1 MTFKFATQLLTR
13 EMFCGAAVAT
23 LVGLGLGAWAT
34 PPLAA
39 KEPDP
44 YAHLAINPPLE
55 PAVVY
60 GPTTAASWPAAQ
72 ATAVPVSQTAW
83 EPEASAPTESEAA
96 VPQQIDWNA
105 PNDQEAP
112 PPADQDRAAT
122 LPPADPMPLDIAGET
137 APTPGL

>member
-1 MTFKFATQLLTR
+1 MTANFATQLLTR
-13 EMFCGAAVAT
+13 EMFCGAAVAA

-39 KEPDP
+39 KEADP

-60 GPTTAASWPAAQ
+60 GPATTASWPAAQ
-72 ATAVPVSQTAW
+72 TIAAPVQTAW
-83 EPEASAPTESEAA
+83 DPDASAPTESEAA
-96 VPQQIDWNA
+96 VSQQIDGDA
-105 PNDQEAP
+105 PRDQDAP
-112 PPADQDRAAT
+112 PPDDRDRAAF
-122 LPPADPMPLDIAGET
+122 LPPAEPTPLDIAGET